1 MLMLDE
7 MRYGY
12 QIKLVIYS
20 SVKFG
25 CHGDTGGGE
34 RRLTRKKCH
43 FSCVSHMDASQSWK
57 GMRGGI
63 RRADESYPEQYG
75 SGGIIYRNLR
85 GDCMRNER
93 DGRC

>member
-43 FSCVSHMDASQSWK
+43 FFVRIAHGRIAVME
-57 GMRGGI
+57 GHE
-63 RRADESYPEQYG
+63 RRDTESRRELP
-75 SGGIIYRNLR
+75 
-85 GDCMRNER
+85 
-93 DGRC
+93 